1 MVCQQPG
8 NHLDSSP
15 KGRCDHTAL
24 QHRQVNKM
32 FLFYLKKALIELGV
46 KGSVV
51 THGLSKLLCT

>member
-46 KGSVV
+46 V